1 MAVEVRLRPVSLE
14 KIRMKVVKIK
24 CGCRDWTDTEWVGVL
39 TGKYE
44 CNENGNSEQAGEQ
57 QKKQQ
62 LHFLRSEEKKGQE
75 RREREDTARD
85 WVPKLALQRRQV
97 AYLRAEQPW
106 DHGPAS

>member
-1 MAVEVRLRPVSLE
+1 VFSCDFNIKMLLFELDFEEVSKKKLRECWSQLCR
-14 KIRMKVVKIK
+14 IR
-24 CGCRDWTDTEWVGVL
+24 C
-39 TGKYE
+39 
-44 CNENGNSEQAGEQ
+44 SEQAGEQ

-85 WVPKLALQRRQV
+85 WVPKLALQRRRV
-97 AYLRAEQPW
+97 AYLKAEQPW

>member
-44 CNENGNSEQAGEQ
+44 CNENGNIAIPRMLAPQFAQ
-57 QKKQQ
+57 NFLQ
-62 LHFLRSEEKKGQE
+62 LFFENH
-75 RREREDTARD
+75 T
-85 WVPKLALQRRQV
+85 
-97 AYLRAEQPW
+97 
-106 DHGPAS
+106 